1 MYSSLDTSAT
11 SLSES
16 VKGVHSSA
24 NLFSTRNLP
33 VLGHR
38 QILSVSTLPL
48 LYTQT
53 SRITLLITATSSSA
67 SLFGVAVL
75 VHSVHELVV
84 GLTAGPGSVDN
95 IG

>member
-16 VKGVHSSA
+16 VKGVHSST
-24 NLFSTRNLP
+24 NLFSTCNLP

-48 LYTQT
+48 LLV
-53 SRITLLITATSSSA
+53 SCLLFQLYLN
-67 SLFGVAVL
+67 LFLVL
-75 VHSVHELVV
+75 H
-84 GLTAGPGSVDN
+84 
-95 IG
+95 